1 MKKVNKSQKIRD
13 LLDQGLSNAEI
24 VKKLKV
30 SQQLVYIVSRTY
42 RGKNAVIKPVKQSP
56 KVKRS
61 DVSDLIAALKTII
74 KALEKA

>member
-1 MKKVNKSQKIRD
+1 MKKVNKSQQIRD
-13 LLDQGLSNAEI
+13 LIDKGVPNSEI

-30 SQQLVYIVSRTY
+30 SQQLVYIVSRAYQSKSTV
-42 RGKNAVIKPVKQSP
+42 RKPVKQPP

-61 DVSDLIAALKTII
+61 DVSELIAALKTII

>member
-1 MKKVNKSQKIRD
+1 MKKVNKSQKIRE

-24 VKKLKV
+24 VKRLKV
-30 SQQLVYIVSRTY
+30 SQQLVYIVSRTH
-42 RGKNAVIKPVKQSP
+42 RGKHNVAKPVKQLP

-61 DVSDLIAALKTII
+61 RVSDLIASLKTII

>member
-1 MKKVNKSQKIRD
+1 MKKVSKSSMIRD
-13 LLDQGLSNAEI
+13 LLDKGMSNKEI

-30 SQQLVYIVSRTY
+30 SPQLAYVVSKTY
-42 RGKNAVIKPVKQSP
+42 GAKPAVKRDV

-61 DVSDLIAALKTII
+61 NVSDLIAALKTII